1 MIFVANFLSAVA
13 MVLHFILRMYIFVL
27 FIRVVL
33 SWIEVPSLYQL
44 KVIFYQLTEPLLAPI
59 RKFVPPYRFGGMDVS
74 PIIAFLIILFIDTF
88 FVRSLAIYAQQMLRD
103 QTFSF

>member
-1 MIFVANFLSAVA
+1 

-59 RKFVPPYRFGGMDVS
+59 RKFVPPYRFGGMDIS

-88 FVRSLAIYAQQMLRD
+88 FVRSLAIYAHQMLRD
-103 QTFSF
+103 QPFSF